1 MKRSCC
7 CAKGRVFSKSCRR
20 ALAMLWRVP
29 RHSLTTVP
37 ILKSPVGGVSAR
49 NSWARRSI
57 ARSKAPKYHPAL
69 RHRRTISPRN
79 GADSWHLSWR
89 RESTCF
95 PRTPEVTPHRV
106 SRAPTRPRELNVF
119 LGDVGKR
126 EEANL
131 AFAPELRQRLI
142 Y

>member
-1 MKRSCC
+1 CSVHHIIILC
-7 CAKGRVFSKSCRR
+7 
-20 ALAMLWRVP
+20 
-29 RHSLTTVP
+29 LTNTNVNHIQLHP
-37 ILKSPVGGVSAR
+37 FPT
-49 NSWARRSI
+49 RRSSDLSL
-57 ARSKAPKYHPAL
+57 RSKAPKYHPAL

-79 GADSWHLSWR
+79 GADSWHLSRR